1 MSADPQGALAA
12 ELEKAIEPF
21 AEALRS
27 DGYEIAVASVSEK
40 AIDLRITALEG
51 ACEDCL
57 VPEHVMA
64 PMIAD
69 TLPPSLRTAAIR
81 IQYPAHTE

>member
-1 MSADPQGALAA
+1 MDGLQA
-12 ELEKAIEPF
+12 EVEKAIEPF
-21 AEALRS
+21 AEALRT
-27 DGYEIAVASVSEK
+27 DGYEIGVTRVAADVVE
-40 AIDLRITALEG
+40 LRIDALEG

-69 TLPPSLRTAAIR
+69 SLPASLRHATIR
-81 IQYPAHTE
+81 IQYPPHAE

>member
-1 MSADPQGALAA
+1 MSDLHA
-12 ELEKAIEPF
+12 EVEKAIEPF

-27 DGYEIAVASVSEK
+27 DGYEIGIVSVAPD
-40 AIDLRITALEG
+40 AIDLQIDALED

-69 TLPPSLRTAAIR
+69 GLPPELRTARISIR
-81 IQYPAHTE
+81 YPEKHTQPLP

>member
-1 MSADPQGALAA
+1 MGDLKADV
-12 ELEKAIEPF
+12 EKAIEPF

-27 DGYEIAVASVSEK
+27 DGYEIGVTAAAPDLVE
-40 AIDLRITALEG
+40 LRIDALEG

-69 TLPPSLRTAAIR
+69 TLPEALRTATVRIR
-81 IQYPAHTE
+81 YPAHAE

>member
-1 MSADPQGALAA
+1 MSDIRSDV
-12 ELEKAIEPF
+12 EKAIGPF

-27 DGYEIAVASVSEK
+27 DGYEIGVTSASP
-40 AIDLRITALEG
+40 DLVELEIVALEG

-69 TLPPSLRTAAIR
+69 TLPASLRGANVR
-81 IQYPAHTE
+81 IQYPAHAE

>member
-1 MSADPQGALAA
+1 MSDLRSDV
-12 ELEKAIEPF
+12 EKAIEPF

-27 DGYEIAVASVSEK
+27 DGYEIGVTNASPEVVELK
-40 AIDLRITALEG
+40 IVALEG

-64 PMIAD
+64 PMIAE
-69 TLPPSLRTAAIR
+69 TLPASLKGATVR
-81 IQYPAHTE
+81 IEYPAHTE

>member
-1 MSADPQGALAA
+1 MDALHT
-12 ELEKAIEPF
+12 EVEKAIEPF

-27 DGYEIAVASVSEK
+27 DGYEIAVTRADAEL
-40 AIDLRITALEG
+40 IELRIDALEG

-69 TLPPSLRTAAIR
+69 TLPEALRSATIR
-81 IQYPAHTE
+81 IQYPAHPV